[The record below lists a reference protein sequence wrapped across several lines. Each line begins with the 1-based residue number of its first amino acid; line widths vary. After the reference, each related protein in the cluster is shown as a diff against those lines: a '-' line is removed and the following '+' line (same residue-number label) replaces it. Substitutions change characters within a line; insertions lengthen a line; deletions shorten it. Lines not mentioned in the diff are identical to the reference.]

1 MISSHQF
8 SHYLSLLHH
17 PDQRQRIDALQD
29 MFFLLLRG
37 ELLHPNQWEQL
48 IPVLITN
55 IAYSNDDT
63 LRRWGY
69 QVGTFS
75 INNNQLLVNHCIS
88 NIAKEKDAENRSWIA
103 ALLSKNL
110 PKESFY
116 KVLSQNDHR
125 LTHENIALATY
136 LFTDYSTVNVRSVFK
151 NSDPLSLMWLASIGA
166 YKNIADHNK
175 REVIITPKELS
186 ELTSATDN
194 DEVLK
199 HVMYAFFLQK
209 SFDIQELQFS
219 PFEHDKMGNQQ
230 KKWFFSLI
238 WKDSEFFFENIDYFR
253 ELLSEKHLF
262 QCINPEVRIGL
273 ARGLAGSKFSKKIS
287 NNILEWYSHEDRPSI
302 LYYLLKY
309 FRRYQDL
316 SDDYKEIVEYQ
327 RENGQD
333 TLKELVCVHETGK
346 EKNIQSGAK
355 QINLFYITLKGSEN
369 MEVKIDKA
377 MQVNNFEGNNNQASF
392 ELRTEDLEVFKS
404 ELKHVMQQCSDD
416 EREEL
421 AEAIAALNKRDE
433 GGFKAALKRVTEF
446 GSNIFSNVTANILV
460 AYMRANGIIP

>member
-8 SHYLSLLHH
+8 SHYLRLLQH

-37 ELLHPNQWEQL
+37 ELLHPNQWERL
-48 IPVLITN
+48 IPVLVTN

-69 QVGTFS
+69 QVGSFS
-75 INNNQLLVNHCIS
+75 INNNQLLVDYCIS
-88 NIAKEKDAENRSWIA
+88 NFDKEKDAENRSWIA

-136 LFTDYSTVNVRSVFK
+136 LFTDYSTVNVRSVLK

-166 YKNIADHNK
+166 YKNIADHNN

-186 ELTSATDN
+186 ELTSATGN

-209 SFDIQELQFS
+209 SFNIQELQFS

-238 WKDSEFFFENIDYFR
+238 WKDSEFFFKNIDYFR
-253 ELLSEKHLF
+253 VLLSEKHLF

-273 ARGLAGSKFSKKIS
+273 ARGLAGSKFSKEIS

-309 FRRYQDL
+309 FQRYQYF
-316 SDDYKEIVEYQ
+316 SDDYKEIVAYQ
-327 RENGQD
+327 REKGQD
-333 TLKELVCVHETGK
+333 TLKELVSDHEKG
-346 EKNIQSGAK
+346 EVESIQSGVE
-355 QINLFYITLKGSEN
+355 QINKFYIISIGDIIMN
-369 MEVKIDKA
+369 INIDNA
-377 MQVNNFEGNNNQASF
+377 MQVNNFEGNNNKASL
-392 ELRTEDLEVFKS
+392 ELKTENLEVFES
-404 ELKHVMQQCSDD
+404 ELKRVMRQCNDD
-416 EREEL
+416 EKKEL
-421 AEAIAALNKRDE
+421 EVAIAALNKRDNE
-433 GGFKAALKRVTEF
+433 GFKAALKRVVEL
-446 GSNIFSNVTANILV
+446 GSNIFSNITADILV